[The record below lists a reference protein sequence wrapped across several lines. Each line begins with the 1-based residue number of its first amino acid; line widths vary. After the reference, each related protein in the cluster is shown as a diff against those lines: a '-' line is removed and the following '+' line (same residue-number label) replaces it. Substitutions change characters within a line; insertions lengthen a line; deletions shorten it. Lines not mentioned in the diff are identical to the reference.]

1 LLYKLNTNIMFHS
14 PFQRKLLNIKE
25 RLFPSEMYLEEAI
38 AFVNRLPNDIQVHWQ
53 RDGKFI
59 IGEITDGDHSYLT
72 QAKSA
77 KELVEMV
84 NDVVYSVYG
93 VKQKYFRI
101 LGENKYYP
109 NPEEFEKLNNAAI
122 DKEEMNFIKQVVQP
136 ASI

>member
-1 LLYKLNTNIMFHS
+1 
-14 PFQRKLLNIKE
+14 
-25 RLFPSEMYLEEAI
+25 
-38 AFVNRLPNDIQVHWQ
+38 
-53 RDGKFI
+53 
-59 IGEITDGDHSYLT
+59 
-72 QAKSA
+72 
-77 KELVEMV
+77 MV